1 MSRSH
6 VLSWIVQSGSRRLAA
21 AAVLSTAALL
31 SIGACSG
38 QSATAAVSVTH
49 GPTTATATASG
60 STTPATVPLPAATGT
75 ASTGTGTS
83 ATSSTSGN
91 GGSGTTGAA
100 AGVAPCRNAAL
111 QVSWGTGSQSEPEQ
125 YSAID
130 FVNVSDRSCTLYGY
144 PGLAIRVDGT
154 VINAAR
160 TLDGAEPPLKSPQPV
175 TLAPGGKAYA
185 VAQWELATSG
195 KTCYPT
201 GTGTFEATAPNTTR
215 TFVLSTAGHIGKQA
229 ICSGLAVNPVQAGTY
244 GVATG
249 S

>member
-6 VLSWIVQSGSRRLAA
+6 VLSQLVQPGPRRLAA

-31 SIGACSG
+31 SVGACGG
-38 QSATAAVSVTH
+38 QSTAGAAGVAH
-49 GPTTATATASG
+49 GSASAAATASA
-60 STTPATVPLPAATGT
+60 SAPATVPLPTATDTGT
-75 ASTGTGTS
+75 ASAGAG
-83 ATSSTSGN
+83 ATSSSGN
-91 GGSGTTGAA
+91 GAAASSA
-100 AGVAPCRNAAL
+100 AGVAACGNAAL
-111 QVSWGTGSQSEPEQ
+111 QVGWGTGSQSEPEQ
-125 YSAID
+125 YSAIN
-130 FVNVSDRSCTLYGY
+130 FVNVSDQTCTLYGY
-144 PGLAIRVDGT
+144 PGLAIKVDGT

-160 TLDGAEPPLKSPQPV
+160 TLGGAEPPLKSPQLV

-185 VAQWELATSG
+185 IAQWELATPG
-195 KTCYPT
+195 QACYPT

-229 ICSGLAVNPVQAGTY
+229 VCSGLAVNPVQAGTY